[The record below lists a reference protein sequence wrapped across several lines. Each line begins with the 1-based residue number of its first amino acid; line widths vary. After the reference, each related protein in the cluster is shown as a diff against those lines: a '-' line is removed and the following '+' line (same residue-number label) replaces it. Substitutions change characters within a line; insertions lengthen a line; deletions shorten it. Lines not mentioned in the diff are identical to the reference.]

1 MDFIEC
7 WSKQETRNLVE
18 QFAKKNRGGNPWK
31 RAGVRN
37 STEES
42 RNEEIKSGERELT
55 LNEEKKIDSS
65 RVQREAKKEE
75 LC

>member
-1 MDFIEC
+1 M
-7 WSKQETRNLVE
+7 E

-31 RAGVRN
+31 RAGVRD

-42 RNEEIKSGERELT
+42 RNEEIKSGESVLT
-55 LNEEKKIDSS
+55 LNEEEEKKIDSS

-75 LC
+75 LR